1 MVYVQRDP
9 KGAIIAISKHTA
21 SDFKE
26 SLPLDHPEILHFLT
40 SDEVSLLAK
49 NYLSETDS
57 EMIRVLEDLIEILVT
72 KNIIQFTELPETA
85 QEKILKRKQFRA
97 LISGLVNNDEKI

>member
-1 MVYVQRDP
+1 MVYVKRNSA
-9 KGAIIAISKHTA
+9 GGIIAISKHTDP
-21 SDFKE
+21 DFKE

-40 SDEVSLLAK
+40 TDEVSLLAK
-49 NYLSETDS
+49 SYLNESDT

-72 KNIIQFTELPETA
+72 KSIIQFTELPETA

-97 LISGLVNNDEKI
+97 LITGLVNTDEKI